1 MIGPCATAPESQ
13 AKKGQ
18 TMEQA
23 VERTRDL
30 AERLARARCSLE
42 GLSVGDAF
50 GERFFLPPGM
60 AIARIEGRVL
70 PAAPWPYT
78 DDTQMALS
86 IVSILR
92 QHGTINQDRLAESFA
107 EQYDPSRGYGPAMH
121 GLLRAIRAGRPWG
134 EAARGQFEGQ
144 GSYGNGAA
152 MRVAPLGAFFA
163 DDLDMVVEQAARSAE
178 VTHTHPE
185 GVAGAI
191 AVAVAAGWAW
201 RLGQGQQLPSRAEF
215 LDRILPLVPSS
226 EVRAKLRWARDALTS
241 TTVESAVSMLGNGTG
256 VSAQDTVPFA
266 LWCAG
271 ERLNN
276 YEEALWLTVSGFGDR
291 DTTCAMVGGIV
302 SLYTGIDSIPSAW
315 RQARE
320 ALPNWPFMD

>member
-1 MIGPCATAPESQ
+1 
-13 AKKGQ
+13 
-18 TMEQA
+18 MEQA
-23 VERTRDL
+23 AAHAGDRE
-30 AERLARARCSLE
+30 ARLARARCSLE

-60 AIARIEGRVL
+60 AIARIEERVL

-92 QHGTINQDRLAESFA
+92 QYGAIDQDRLAESFA

-121 GLLRAIRAGRPWG
+121 GLLRAIRAGRPWS

-163 DDLDMVVEQAARSAE
+163 DELDMVVEQAARSAE

-185 GVAGAI
+185 GIAGAI
-191 AVAVAAGWAW
+191 AVAVAAAWAW
-201 RLGQGQQLPSRAEF
+201 RLGQDQKLPSRPEF
-215 LDRILPLVPSS
+215 LDLILPHVPSS
-226 EVRAKLRWARDALTS
+226 EVRAKIRWARDALASTS
-241 TTVESAVSMLGNGTG
+241 VESAVFMLGNGTG
-256 VSAQDTVPFA
+256 VSAQDTVPFV

-271 ERLNN
+271 EHLHN
-276 YEEALWLTVSGFGDR
+276 YEEALWLTVSGLGDR

-302 SLYTGIDSIPSAW
+302 SLYCGIDSIPAAW

-320 ALPNWPFMD
+320 ALPAWPFID